1 MGTYSGPLCLTTA
14 NHGGRLKNRLPPM
27 PALNQHQPTLQCS
40 TNASLDLVTTSRL
53 PKSGPCVWTR
63 QSAWDPR
70 EPPRA
75 WCGARTLWRKRV
87 NREPGR
93 PARARHRPGL
103 HNRPLCDPGEAKH
116 PRLAGPSPH
125 QNRHLQ
131 RSRGEAKTRYAFPHR
146 AKVHTVQTSGVRV
159 PQGAYSRD
167 HVGAVRRVMSRG
179 VRRGPAPRA
188 PARWRPGGR

>member
-40 TNASLDLVTTSRL
+40 KSNASLDLVTTSRL

-75 WCGARTLWRKRV
+75 WFGARTLWRKRV

-103 HNRPLCDPGEAKH
+103 HNRPLCDPGRRNTPGWRDLRPARITTYRDPG
-116 PRLAGPSPH
+116 PRRKRATCFRTRRKSTPSRR
-125 QNRHLQ
+125 QVCV
-131 RSRGEAKTRYAFPHR
+131 SRKEP
-146 AKVHTVQTSGVRV
+146 VRV
-159 PQGAYSRD
+159 TT
-167 HVGAVRRVMSRG
+167 
-179 VRRGPAPRA
+179 
-188 PARWRPGGR
+188 